1 VKYSNEKKLRQKFF
15 RSDFKNKKIK
25 EESILKYKNYNLTTG
40 KNLYDKENSSIYSN
54 LIIAKNLLN
63 KFNSCSQKSEL
74 VINILENSSLQSN
87 NYYINN
93 SEELIDYLSVNN
105 TINYEENN
113 IKTPTKNFNIE
124 KKNIFST
131 PKDKIKVFQENSF
144 ISKNK

>member
-1 VKYSNEKKLRQKFF
+1 M
-15 RSDFKNKKIK
+15 
-25 EESILKYKNYNLTTG
+25 
-40 KNLYDKENSSIYSN
+40 
-54 LIIAKNLLN
+54 
-63 KFNSCSQKSEL
+63 

-113 IKTPTKNFNIE
+113 IKTPTKNCNIE

-144 ISKNK
+144 ISKNKEKNLNNSNSISLSLSRSNIKEENLEIQTIYDLEFYNNLLKYEKENKK